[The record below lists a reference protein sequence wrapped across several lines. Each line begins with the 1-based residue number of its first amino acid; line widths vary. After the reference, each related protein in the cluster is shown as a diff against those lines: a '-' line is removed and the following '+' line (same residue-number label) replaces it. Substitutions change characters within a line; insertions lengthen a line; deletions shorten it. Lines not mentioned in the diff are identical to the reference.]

1 MHGAFNIVLILNVCI
16 IYKAAKIIR
25 WTIFKWQNTITK
37 RPKKILRKFW
47 HTHTIFITVELI
59 LTDRHKGCVCVYIS
73 VGQGIPNSII
83 YQSIVATWK
92 RYQILRFFNRYW
104 EIWILCEFLW
114 ISFFFSFLFKQ
125 CVGKTRASHFEN
137 SDLIPLTS
145 FLRLNSRE

>member
-104 EIWILCEFLW
+104 LGDLDFMWIFVNFFL
-114 ISFFFSFLFKQ
+114 FFFLVQ
-125 CVGKTRASHFEN
+125 TMCG
-137 SDLIPLTS
+137 
-145 FLRLNSRE
+145 